1 MEDLKQKCLEL
12 MAQKLDFLNRIVD
25 LTRAETFTG
34 NEATAEAEVDAFIS
48 LYEKRTAILS
58 RIEKIDDALGQLD
71 PLDDAD
77 MQDTDFQNQVVRYRE
92 AARDIAVEMLAM
104 DRENAKSYEKL
115 NTHMKNSMKNV
126 RQTKEL
132 SNKYLDDVGTTGGGY
147 LDKRN

>member
-1 MEDLKQKCLEL
+1 MEDTKQKCLEL

-34 NEATAEAEVDAFIS
+34 NEATAETEVDAFIS

-71 PLDDAD
+71 ALDDTD
-77 MQDTDFQNQVVRYRE
+77 MQDTNFQNQVVRYRE

-115 NTHMKNSMKNV
+115 NAHMKNSMKSV

-132 SNKYLDDVGTTGGGY
+132 NSKYLDDVGTTGGSY